1 VNIII
6 ILILFFIIPSSILS
20 QEIKSDEEYYKEGV
34 QYYDGGEFKK
44 SFIVFFNLSEKGN
57 KDAIYNLSNMY
68 FQGIGT
74 TQNFTKSLEYSWLCA
89 LNGNKKCIKKLDKV
103 KKKLDE
109 KEIILISEKIPKL
122 LESEYKNDNNIISA
136 FKLGYWYEKF
146 SPEIDLEKSYLWYS
160 VSVSAGV
167 YKAMKLRD
175 RVGDLIDI
183 EKLKD
188 LQNQAQEIFNK
199 DIYFGNKKNDL

>member
-6 ILILFFIIPSSILS
+6 VLILFFIIPTSILS

-109 KEIILISEKIPKL
+109 REIILISEKIPKL

-183 EKLKD
+183 EKIKD

>member
-1 VNIII
+1 
-6 ILILFFIIPSSILS
+6 
-20 QEIKSDEEYYKEGV
+20 
-34 QYYDGGEFKK
+34 
-44 SFIVFFNLSEKGN
+44 
-57 KDAIYNLSNMY
+57 M
-68 FQGIGT
+68 
-74 TQNFTKSLEYSWLCA
+74 CA

-183 EKLKD
+183 EKIKD

>member
-1 VNIII
+1 MNIII
-6 ILILFFIIPSSILS
+6 VLILFFFIPSSVIP

-34 QYYDGGEFKK
+34 QYYDGGDFKK

-74 TQNFTKSLEYSWLCA
+74 TQNYTKSLEYSWLCA
-89 LNGNKKCIKKLDKV
+89 LNGNKKCIKKLDKI

-109 KEIILISEKIPKL
+109 KEISLISEKIPQH
-122 LESEYKNDNNIISA
+122 LENEFKNDNNIISA
-136 FKLGYWYEKF
+136 FKLGYWFEKF

-175 RVGDLIDI
+175 RVGDLIDN
-183 EKLKD
+183 EKIKD

-199 DIYFGNKKNDL
+199 DKYFGNKKNDL

>member
-1 VNIII
+1 MNIII

-109 KEIILISEKIPKL
+109 REIILISEKIPKL

-183 EKLKD
+183 EKIKD

>member
-183 EKLKD
+183 EKIKD

>member
-1 VNIII
+1 MNIII

-183 EKLKD
+183 EKIKD

>member
-1 VNIII
+1 MNIII

-183 EKLKD
+183 EKIKD

-199 DIYFGNKKNDL
+199 DIYFGNRKNDL

>member
-1 VNIII
+1 MNIII
-6 ILILFFIIPSSILS
+6 VLILFFIIPTSILS

-109 KEIILISEKIPKL
+109 REIILISEKIPKL

-183 EKLKD
+183 EKIKD

>member
-1 VNIII
+1 MNIII

>member
-1 VNIII
+1 
-6 ILILFFIIPSSILS
+6 
-20 QEIKSDEEYYKEGV
+20 
-34 QYYDGGEFKK
+34 
-44 SFIVFFNLSEKGN
+44 
-57 KDAIYNLSNMY
+57 MY

-183 EKLKD
+183 EKIKD

>member
-1 VNIII
+1 MNIII

-74 TQNFTKSLEYSWLCA
+74 TQNFTKSLEYS
-89 LNGNKKCIKKLDKV
+89 
-103 KKKLDE
+103 
-109 KEIILISEKIPKL
+109 
-122 LESEYKNDNNIISA
+122 
-136 FKLGYWYEKF
+136 
-146 SPEIDLEKSYLWYS
+146 
-160 VSVSAGV
+160 
-167 YKAMKLRD
+167 
-175 RVGDLIDI
+175 
-183 EKLKD
+183 
-188 LQNQAQEIFNK
+188 
-199 DIYFGNKKNDL
+199 

>member
-1 VNIII
+1 MNIII
-6 ILILFFIIPSSILS
+6 LLILSFIIPSSILS

-183 EKLKD
+183 EKIKD

-199 DIYFGNKKNDL
+199 DIYFGNRKNDL

>member
-1 VNIII
+1 MSDSMDN
-6 ILILFFIIPSSILS
+6 LESIFP
-20 QEIKSDEEYYKEGV
+20 V
-34 QYYDGGEFKK
+34 
-44 SFIVFFNLSEKGN
+44 
-57 KDAIYNLSNMY
+57 
-68 FQGIGT
+68 
-74 TQNFTKSLEYSWLCA
+74 
-89 LNGNKKCIKKLDKV
+89 
-103 KKKLDE
+103 